1 VPFEAGGDPDMITAI
16 IQARVSSKR
25 LPNKVFAELNG
36 KPLIWHVVDRVRRS
50 KKIEKTVL
58 AIPDSSMDDVLEQW
72 ANNNDVEVF
81 RGSEQD
87 VLSRYFQAALFSG
100 ASMIARI
107 TADDPFKDPEII
119 DKVIDLCIEDNLD
132 FACNN
137 NPPSFP
143 EGLDVEIYPM
153 SALERAEKE
162 DIDPFSREHLMYFY
176 KYPEKF
182 KQSNFSYSE
191 DISFLRW
198 TIDYPPDL
206 EMARVV
212 YEHLYSEDGIFL
224 VIRGEDCY

>member
-1 VPFEAGGDPDMITAI
+1 MPFEAGGDPDMITAI

-137 NPPSFP
+137 NLNIELNTLSCLFILT
-143 EGLDVEIYPM
+143 ESIV
-153 SALERAEKE
+153 
-162 DIDPFSREHLMYFY
+162 
-176 KYPEKF
+176 
-182 KQSNFSYSE
+182 
-191 DISFLRW
+191 
-198 TIDYPPDL
+198 
-206 EMARVV
+206 
-212 YEHLYSEDGIFL
+212 FL
-224 VIRGEDCY
+224 VSE